1 MNERLKKLR
10 KALDLTQV
18 EFAERIGTVQNTI
31 TGYESGRRNPSNPV
45 ISSIC
50 KEFNVNEEWLRNGTG
65 EMFKAAPCDALDALA
80 AQYGLSHGDYILIEK
95 FISMKPQSRQ
105 VLMEYIIE
113 VSAAFSNQQAPVDP
127 HDPAYPGS
135 LDVDAEVEAYRQE
148 LEDQK
153 KVVAKS
159 SALGGI
165 KEA

>member
-65 EMFKAAPCDALDALA
+65 EMFKAAPCDTLDALA

-95 FISMKPQSRQ
+95 FISMKAQSRQ
-105 VLMEYIIE
+105 VLVDYITE

-135 LDVDAEVEAYRQE
+135 LDVDAEVESYRQE

-153 KVVAKS
+153 KAGEKS